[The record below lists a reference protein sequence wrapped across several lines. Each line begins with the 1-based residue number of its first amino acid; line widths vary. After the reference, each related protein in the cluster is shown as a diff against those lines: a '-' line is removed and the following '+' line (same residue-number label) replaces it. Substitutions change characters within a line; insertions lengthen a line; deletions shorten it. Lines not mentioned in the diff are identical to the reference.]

1 MTLWFP
7 NEVYMTTF
15 WFQKELG
22 MMSSWDSS
30 EDIVRLSWFIHYVT
44 LRYFSEVKRKVHDH
58 VMVNSNDDLI
68 IWCLEFPTAM
78 LQSDVFKTSFESHIF
93 LSSSDLWHHHDIIM
107 TSNSQLGCLG
117 GSTIGSYHLKP
128 IFNGELQMSAIFGK
142 VRHFKMAAIWKR
154 LEIFHTQTIQL
165 LICLWDTV

>member
-1 MTLWFP
+1 MISSWISDDGILSSQWYIQDYVLTSAWGLYDVFKSFSVMTLWFP

-107 TSNSQLGCLG
+107 TSNSQLG
-117 GSTIGSYHLKP
+117 
-128 IFNGELQMSAIFGK
+128 
-142 VRHFKMAAIWKR
+142 
-154 LEIFHTQTIQL
+154 
-165 LICLWDTV
+165 